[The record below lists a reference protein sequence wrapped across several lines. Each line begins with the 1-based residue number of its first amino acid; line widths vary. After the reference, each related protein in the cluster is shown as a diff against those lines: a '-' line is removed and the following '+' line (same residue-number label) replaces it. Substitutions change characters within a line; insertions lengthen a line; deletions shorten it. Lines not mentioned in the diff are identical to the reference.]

1 MLAVRVRKDME
12 NKIVSIE
19 KIVVVF
25 DICSSSN
32 IIEDLTLTGNL
43 ASYKTLLKLMDSFIR
58 ANASAQKYLCY
69 KFLGD
74 GWILLFHTA
83 TSGENILHY
92 LGRLCK
98 VYSLRFK
105 HTVENHLEQIPDIVG
120 ITFGIEKGKL
130 VYTVLNNKIEYFGRA
145 INIACRLQGAIKDND
160 RSPQYKALMSNH
172 VYNTYFRNIQSINKY
187 KPLKA
192 VRKLRNI
199 RGSDNYNCY
208 KISFQKE
215 AVS

>member
-1 MLAVRVRKDME
+1 MG
-12 NKIVSIE
+12 NKIFSIE
-19 KIVVVF
+19 RIVVVF

-43 ASYKTLLKLMDSFIR
+43 EAYKTLLKTMDNFIR
-58 ANASAQKYLCY
+58 ANASAQKYVCY

-74 GWILLFHTA
+74 GWILLFQTT
-83 TSGENILHY
+83 TSGGNILHY
-92 LGRLCK
+92 LGMLCK
-98 VYSLRFK
+98 FYRRMFK
-105 HTVENHLEQIPDIVG
+105 HIVENHLEQIPDIVG

-130 VYTVLNNKIEYFGRA
+130 VYTVLNNKPEWFGRA

-160 RSPQYKALMSNH
+160 SSPQYKALMSNQ
-172 VYNTYFRNIQSINKY
+172 VYNTYFRNIQRIDKY
-187 KPLKA
+187 EPLKA

-208 KISFQKE
+208 KISFQK
-215 AVS
+215 